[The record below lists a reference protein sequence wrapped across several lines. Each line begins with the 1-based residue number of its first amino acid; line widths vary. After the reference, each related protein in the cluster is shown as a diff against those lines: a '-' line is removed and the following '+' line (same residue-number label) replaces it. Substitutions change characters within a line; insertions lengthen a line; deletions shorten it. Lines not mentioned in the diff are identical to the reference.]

1 MIGANERS
9 QQTCSSKDEGH
20 IRLIVGLGNP
30 GPEYQ
35 HTRHNA
41 GVWFV
46 ESLAKMYNCT
56 LKLENKFYGY
66 TGRITIGEQDIRLL
80 IPTTF
85 MNKSGQAVAA
95 MANFYRVPLTS
106 LLVAFDELDLPP
118 GVAKFKIGGS
128 SSQNGIR
135 DIVSSLANQKE
146 FLRLRIGIGHP
157 GDKNRVTGHVLGK
170 APQKEQQQIEDAIDE
185 ATRCLEILIKDDLKK
200 AMNRLHSF
208 KAE

>member
-1 MIGANERS
+1 MTDI
-9 QQTCSSKDEGH
+9 Q
-20 IRLIVGLGNP
+20 LIVGLGNP

-41 GVWFV
+41 GACFV
-46 ESLAKMYNCT
+46 EHLAKSYNCT
-56 LKLENKFYGY
+56 LKLENKFFGY
-66 TGRITIGEQDIRLL
+66 TGRISIGNQDIKLL

-85 MNKSGQAVAA
+85 MNRSGQAVAA
-95 MANFYRVPLTS
+95 LANFYRIPLTS
-106 LLVAFDELDLPP
+106 ILVAFDELDLPP

-135 DIVSSLANQKE
+135 DIVSQLANQKD

-157 GDKNRVTGHVLGK
+157 GDKSRVTGHVLGK
-170 APQKEQQQIEDAIDE
+170 APLAEQQQIDAVMDE
-185 ATRCLEILIKDDLKK
+185 ALRCTELLIKEDLKK
-200 AMNRLHSF
+200 AMNRLHAF

>member
-1 MIGANERS
+1 MTDKQLAPIS
-9 QQTCSSKDEGH
+9 
-20 IRLIVGLGNP
+20 LIVGLGNP

-41 GVWFV
+41 GSWFV
-46 ESLAKMYNCT
+46 ESLAKIYNCP

-66 TGRITIGEQDIRLL
+66 TGRISISGQDIRLL
-80 IPTTF
+80 IPTTY

-95 MANFYRVPLTS
+95 MAKFYRVPLS
-106 LLVAFDELDLPP
+106 GLLVAFDELDMPP

-135 DIVSSLANQKE
+135 DIVSKMSNQKG

-170 APQKEQQQIEDAIDE
+170 APQHEQQQIEDAIDE
-185 ATRCLEILIKDDLKK
+185 ATRCVEILIKEDLKK

>member
-1 MIGANERS
+1 MTESDNSI
-9 QQTCSSKDEGH
+9 Q
-20 IRLIVGLGNP
+20 LIVGLGNP

-41 GVWFV
+41 GWWLV
-46 ESLAKMYNCT
+46 ESLAKTYNCQ
-56 LKLENKFYGY
+56 LKLDNKFFGY
-66 TGRITIGEQDIRLL
+66 TGRISVAGQDIRLL

-95 MANFYRVPLTS
+95 MAKFYRIPLS
-106 LLVAFDELDLPP
+106 GLLVAFDELDLPP
-118 GVAKFKIGGS
+118 GVAKFKHGGS
-128 SSQNGIR
+128 SSQNGVR
-135 DIVSSLANQKE
+135 DIVSKMSNNKE

-157 GDKNRVTGHVLGK
+157 GDRNRVTGHVLGK
-170 APQKEQQQIEDAIDE
+170 APQKEQHQIEDAIDE
-185 ATRCLEILIKDDLKK
+185 ATRCIDILIKQDLKT

>member
-1 MIGANERS
+1 LTDKQLERIS
-9 QQTCSSKDEGH
+9 
-20 IRLIVGLGNP
+20 LIVGLGNP

-41 GVWFV
+41 GAMFV
-46 ESLAKMYNCT
+46 ESLAKIHNCS

-66 TGRITIGEQDIRLL
+66 TGRIAIGGQDIRLL

-95 MANFYRVPLTS
+95 MANFYRVPIS
-106 LLVAFDELDLPP
+106 GLLVAFDELDLPP
-118 GVAKFKIGGS
+118 GVVKFKTGGS
-128 SSQNGIR
+128 SSQNGVR
-135 DIVSSLANQKE
+135 DIVSSMANQKD
-146 FLRLRIGIGHP
+146 FLRLRVGIGHP

-170 APQKEQQQIEDAIDE
+170 APQKEQQQIDDAIDE
-185 ATRCLEILIKDDLKK
+185 AARCIEILIKDDLKK

>member
-1 MIGANERS
+1 LSDI
-9 QQTCSSKDEGH
+9 Q
-20 IRLIVGLGNP
+20 LIVGLGNP

-41 GVWFV
+41 GASFV
-46 ESLAKMYNCT
+46 AAFAKAHNCS
-56 LKLENKFYGY
+56 LKLENKFFGY
-66 TGRITIGEQDIRLL
+66 TGRINFAGQDIRLL
-80 IPTTF
+80 IPTTY

-95 MANFYRVPLTS
+95 MMTFYRIATAN

-118 GVAKFKIGGS
+118 GIAKYKIGGS

-135 DIVSSLANQKE
+135 DIVSSLANNKD

-157 GDKNRVTGHVLGK
+157 GDKNKVTGHVLGK
-170 APQKEQQQIEDAIDE
+170 APLGEQIQIDAAIDE
-185 ATRCLEILIKDDLKK
+185 AIRCTEILLKDDLKA

-208 KAE
+208 KAD

>member
-1 MIGANERS
+1 MTESTDTSI
-9 QQTCSSKDEGH
+9 Q
-20 IRLIVGLGNP
+20 LIVGLGNP

-41 GVWFV
+41 GWWFV
-46 ESLAKMYNCT
+46 ESLAKSYNCT
-56 LKLENKFYGY
+56 LKLENKFFGY
-66 TGRITIGEQDIRLL
+66 TGRISIGGQDIRLL

-95 MANFYRVPLTS
+95 MAKFYRIPLS
-106 LLVAFDELDLPP
+106 GLLVAFDELDLPP
-118 GVAKFKIGGS
+118 GVAKYKIGGS

-135 DIVSSLANQKE
+135 DIVSKMGNNRD

-185 ATRCLEILIKDDLKK
+185 ATRCTDILIKDDLKK

>member
-1 MIGANERS
+1 LSNI
-9 QQTCSSKDEGH
+9 Q
-20 IRLIVGLGNP
+20 LIVGLGNP

-41 GVWFV
+41 GAMFV
-46 ESLAKMYNCT
+46 QTLANLHNCP
-56 LKLENKFYGY
+56 LKLDNKFFGY
-66 TGRITIGEQDIRLL
+66 TGRTTIAGQDVRLL

-85 MNKSGQAVAA
+85 MNRSGKAVSAL
-95 MANFYRVPLTS
+95 ANYYNIGIPS
-106 LLVAFDELDLPP
+106 LLVAFDELDLPA
-118 GVAKFKIGGS
+118 GIAKFKIGGS

-135 DIVSSLANQKE
+135 DIVSCMANQKD
-146 FLRLRIGIGHP
+146 FLRLRIGISHP

-170 APQKEQQQIEDAIDE
+170 ASTDEQIQIDAAIDE
-185 ATRCLEILIKDDLKK
+185 AVRCTEILIKDDLKK

>member
-1 MIGANERS
+1 MTESDHSI
-9 QQTCSSKDEGH
+9 Q
-20 IRLIVGLGNP
+20 LIVGLGNP

-41 GVWFV
+41 GWWLV
-46 ESLAKMYNCT
+46 ESLAKIYNCP

-66 TGRITIGEQDIRLL
+66 TGRISIDGQDIRLL
-80 IPTTF
+80 IPTTY

-95 MANFYRVPLTS
+95 MAKFYRVPLS
-106 LLVAFDELDLPP
+106 QILVAFDELDLPP
-118 GVAKFKIGGS
+118 GVAKFKRGGS

-135 DIVSSLANQKE
+135 DIVSKMGNQKD
-146 FLRLRIGIGHP
+146 FLRLRVGIGHP
-157 GDKNRVTGHVLGK
+157 GDRNRVTGHVLGK

-185 ATRCLEILIKDDLKK
+185 ATRCIDILVKQDLKA

>member
-1 MIGANERS
+1 MTDKQLERVS
-9 QQTCSSKDEGH
+9 
-20 IRLIVGLGNP
+20 LIVGLGNP

-41 GVWFV
+41 GSWFV
-46 ESLAKMYNCT
+46 ESLAKIYNCS
-56 LKLENKFYGY
+56 LKLDNKFYGY
-66 TGRITIGEQDIRLL
+66 TGRITISGQDIRLL

-85 MNKSGQAVAA
+85 MNKSGQSVAA
-95 MANFYRVPLTS
+95 MANFYRVPLS
-106 LLVAFDELDLPP
+106 GLLVAFDELDLPP
-118 GVAKFKIGGS
+118 GVAKFKTGGS

-135 DIVSSLANQKE
+135 DIVSNMANQKD

-170 APQKEQQQIEDAIDE
+170 APQKEQQQIEEAIDE
-185 ATRCLEILIKDDLKK
+185 ATRCLEILVKDDIKK